1 MFQIRNIFYETIQ
14 NLSNYFLQI
23 SGDYLFLLAYLC
35 NMENL
40 IFRYTEFLLISHS
53 CVIIPDLGAFIIN
66 NESTE
71 YPEGEIR
78 IPEYSVIFNQD
89 LKHNDG
95 LLCSFI
101 RQQENI
107 SYEASCKKIKQA
119 VLNIKSTLQ
128 KNSKIKCHNLGE
140 FISNEN
146 HSISFIANNQYFHPS
161 VFGLQPVLLK
171 HVTEIDIE
179 DKPEKRKTKRSYS
192 IGRIA
197 SAAALILFFFAPSID
212 ITDQGSRSGQQ
223 ASFVHLL
230 PNSTST
236 KVEDQAITNN
246 TLVSDT
252 TDKESEITSTEE
264 ENNIIQ
270 SEEKKVSL
278 RTYYIIL
285 GSEKNESEAQILKSK
300 IEADFPNVT
309 LLKVKNRYRLYS
321 VSFDEKPEAEKYLA
335 KFRND
340 NPKYK
345 TAWLYSKRNNS

>member
-1 MFQIRNIFYETIQ
+1 
-14 NLSNYFLQI
+14 
-23 SGDYLFLLAYLC
+23 
-35 NMENL
+35 MENL

-71 YPEGEIR
+71 YLEEEIR
-78 IPEYSVIFNQD
+78 VPEYSVIFNQD

-95 LLCSFI
+95 LLCSLI
-101 RQQENI
+101 RQHENI

-119 VLNIKSTLQ
+119 VLNIKSALQ

-140 FISNEN
+140 FITNEN

-161 VFGLQPVLLK
+161 VFGLEPVLLRQ
-171 HVTEIDIE
+171 VTEIDIE
-179 DKPEKRKTKRSYS
+179 DTSKKRKAKKNYS

-197 SAAALILFFFAPSID
+197 SAAALILFFLAPSID
-212 ITDQGSRSGQQ
+212 ITDQDSRKFNQQ

-230 PNSTST
+230 SNSTDT
-236 KVEDQAITNN
+236 KAESQAITDNISI
-246 TLVSDT
+246 SDAT
-252 TDKESEITSTEE
+252 KKESVITSTEG
-264 ENNIIQ
+264 ENSIIQ
-270 SEEKKVSL
+270 SQEKKISP

-285 GSEKNESEAQILKSK
+285 GSEKNEYEAQILKNK
-300 IEADFPNVT
+300 IEADFPNITV
-309 LLKVKNRYRLYS
+309 LKVKNRYRLYS
-321 VSFDEKPEAEKYLA
+321 VSFDEKPEAEKYLT

-345 TAWLYSKRNNS
+345 TAWLYSKRNN